1 MQRGINWL
9 RVEAS
14 NNYNKRLM
22 KFSGLGDQELSGEIY
37 EKPALHYY
45 VFYYDF
51 LLPKMVAM
59 VEVRK

>member
-1 MQRGINWL
+1 MQRGISWL

-37 EKPALHYY
+37 EKPA
-45 VFYYDF
+45 
-51 LLPKMVAM
+51 
-59 VEVRK
+59 